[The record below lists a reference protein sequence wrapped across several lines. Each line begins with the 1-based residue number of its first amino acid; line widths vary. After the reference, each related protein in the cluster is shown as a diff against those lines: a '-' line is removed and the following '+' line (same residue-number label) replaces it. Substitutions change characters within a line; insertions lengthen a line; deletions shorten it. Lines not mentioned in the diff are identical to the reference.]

1 MRLNRELTREKL
13 DFFNVQ
19 GIYLGN
25 NKTSEGK
32 TALLFPGHGAQYPN
46 MLKELVDVY
55 PIVRDTFKEADEEYK
70 NLTGEKLSDCIFY
83 DNEENKSIIEE
94 KMTKAEVMQPAIFTA
109 NMALYRL
116 LRSFGIDGDVYIG
129 HSLGEIAALA
139 AAEVFTFREGLK
151 ITYYRAWSLNQIEE
165 KNRGTMIS
173 LKLRRQDTALKKVLN
188 EAKGYCNIALHNSPQ
203 QVIISGE
210 ERALNNINDYCSK
223 NNIISTKLP
232 VSHGFHSNLLDPA
245 VSHFEEKLKAFKYRK
260 PKKLVFSTISSKLY
274 DNEILSNEKMPSFLS
289 SQLITPFSFC
299 DIVTD
304 LYETMDIKNYI
315 EVGPRNILSKL
326 VKVILK
332 DKDIHSMASNIP
344 KVGDLISVE
353 RLKAYMYINRLN
365 ERGQDE
371 MMKSSLPVEQNK
383 KGIEISIRNII
394 MNLTGYPD
402 SLVKI
407 DSEPMLSSLALNKKI
422 FSQVVEKI
430 REEFELTEDMIQIDE
445 KISLKQIVD
454 AIKGNDEVAK
464 QVAITIKDE
473 NNSDIDNYVDINT
486 KDVEKEVK
494 TIIELKTGYP
504 VEMLEGDLDLEADL
518 GIDSVKQAEIL
529 GMIREKY
536 GYELDTNVDIKEFNT
551 IDKITQYTIS
561 RLDTG
566 GVSIQESSV
575 SEVAGSI
582 NIEEVEK
589 EVKEIIELKTGY
601 PVEMLEGDLDLEADL
616 GIDSVKQAEI
626 LGMIREKYGYELD
639 TNVDI
644 KEFNTIDKITQYTIG
659 RLNTDGAT
667 TQENSVS
674 EVAASIDTEKV
685 EKEVKEIIELKT
697 GYPVE
702 MLEGALDL
710 EADLGIDSVK
720 QAEIL
725 GMIREKYGYE
735 LDPNVDIK
743 EFNTIDRIVE
753 YTLNRL
759 SKDAPINVEKESVLD
774 RINEYCQDEKAKRY
788 IPITVEREYNPNNGK
803 KYSFKNKNFIII
815 EDRIDGE
822 ITKGIA
828 RFVTNEGGKLVIIT
842 DNEDKFDSF
851 RTVTTKYTSIDEI
864 KFTFKKAKELLKTVH
879 GFINLYPLINDFS
892 LEDVDWSTWEDEVET
907 SYNIMFYGGRS
918 IYEDLEGL
926 GQDAAVFAATS
937 TGGIFGLEEGTSLN
951 PIGGITSGFVKSLYK
966 EIPTINAKVVDF
978 TDTKNIEGM
987 IEILSKEFSLI
998 EQLVEIGYVNGRRKT
1013 ICIVPKEVQVERK
1026 EQPYNITSEDV
1037 ILVTGGGRGINYEF
1051 AKGLAEIHNPT
1062 IVVSGRTKF
1071 PSEDEIW
1078 IKMSDEEFINYEKVF
1093 LKETKLKNTKLTPI
1107 EIKQRFG
1114 KIKAARELFNNV
1126 KKAKEK
1132 GYKLY
1137 YVACD
1142 VVDNKAVVE
1151 MAEEI
1156 EKRFGRVTA
1165 IVNGAGLPSFGRLPK
1180 KPEQHSLNVVRVKA
1194 HGFYN
1199 LYHAFKES
1207 PLKFFLSIG
1216 SISGR
1221 FGMDGQ
1227 VDYVAGADIIAKM
1240 SFQLFRHRPDLQ
1252 WFVIGWTAWSGVGM
1266 AANPQVEKVQKEQR
1280 GLEYLSVNEGVQ
1292 KFLKEVIYGGEYPEV
1307 LVFSKI
1313 GTNKPLGQFDL
1324 LDESEEKFVVTQG
1337 NNGEIYDRI
1346 KYPLLQKIEKVE
1358 KDREITISKDLT
1370 LHEDIY
1376 LKDHMVEGKYVYA
1389 GVMHVEAFCEIGT
1402 LMNEMS
1408 YSNNQLI
1415 ARKVHDIDFSQ
1426 FVKHF
1431 EQNPLQLRFEG
1442 KVTKDTN
1449 EEKELYIEVKS
1460 DFCNS
1465 KGHVLQK
1472 DRLHSSGYVILDKN
1486 VKQVEP
1492 LVDINSLISIT
1503 TPMNIDKF
1511 YELTDKYINFGT
1523 TFRNLNYVGYI
1534 NEDEIVGEI
1543 TVTDDAKIF
1552 GYTGIAD
1559 TIISP
1564 ITIDN
1569 AGRLLLFNDF
1579 QNTGHVVVPRYIKE
1593 SVLIRP
1599 FRKNEKVYVYCKRL
1613 RDNGDTVDFRVQVMD
1628 KKGEVIFDII
1638 EISLIR
1644 INKYNGDHSLFTE
1657 DNTPQELLHSGS
1669 QAV

>member
-1 MRLNRELTREKL
+1 MKLNKELTREKL
-13 DFFNVQ
+13 DFLNVQ
-19 GIYLGN
+19 GIYIGHKN
-25 NKTSEGK
+25 ISKGK

-46 MLKELVDVY
+46 MLKELVEIY
-55 PIVRDTFKEADEEYK
+55 PVVKDTFREADEEYN

-83 DNEENKSIIEE
+83 DREEDKSIIEQ

-109 NMALYRL
+109 NMAIYRL
-116 LRSFGIDGDVYIG
+116 LRSFGIDGDVYVG

-139 AAEVFTFREGLK
+139 AAEVFTFREGLR

-165 KNRGTMIS
+165 QSRGTMIS
-173 LKLRRQDTALKKVLN
+173 LKLKRQDAALNKVLD

-210 ERALNNINDYCSK
+210 QRAVNNINDYCRK
-223 NNIISTKLP
+223 NNIISAKLP
-232 VSHGFHSNLLDPA
+232 VSHGFHSKLLAPA
-245 VSHFEEKLKAFKYRK
+245 VSYFEEKLKTFKYKK
-260 PKKLVFSTISSKLY
+260 PKKPVYSTINSKFY
-274 DNEILSNEKMPSFLS
+274 DDETSSNEKMPSFLS

-304 LYETMDIKNYI
+304 LYETVNIKIYM
-315 EVGPRNILSKL
+315 EVGPKNILTKL
-326 VKVILK
+326 VKVILE
-332 DKDIHSMASNIP
+332 DKDVHSIASNIP
-344 KVGDLISVE
+344 KVGDLISVK
-353 RLKAYMYINRLN
+353 RLKAYMYVNRLD
-365 ERGQDE
+365 ERGQGE
-371 MMKSSLPVEQNK
+371 MMKSSLSVDQPEK
-383 KGIEISIRNII
+383 DIEISIKRII
-394 MNLTGYPD
+394 MNLTGYPE
-402 SLVKI
+402 SLIKI

-422 FSQVVEKI
+422 FIQALEKI
-430 REEFELTEDMIQIDE
+430 REEFGLTEDIISIDGN
-445 KISLKQIVD
+445 ISLRQIVNL
-454 AIKGNDEVAK
+454 ISGNDELLAEAAITVKDESSFAIEDY
-464 QVAITIKDE
+464 VAINIAE
-473 NNSDIDNYVDINT
+473 
-486 KDVEKEVK
+486 VEKEVK
-494 TIIELKTGYP
+494 GIIESKTGYP

-536 GYELDTNVDIKEFNT
+536 GYEVDKNADIKEFNT
-551 IDKITQYTIS
+551 IDKITKYTIS
-561 RLDTG
+561 RLN
-566 GVSIQESSV
+566 SSQESTQKSSV
-575 SEVAGSI
+575 SKAVSV

-626 LGMIREKYGYELD
+626 LGMIREKYGYEAD
-639 TNVDI
+639 QNADI
-644 KEFNTIDKITQYTIG
+644 KEFNTIDKITQYTIS
-659 RLNTDGAT
+659 RLNSGQGV
-667 TQENSVS
+667 TQENSIL
-674 EVAASIDTEKV
+674 EVAVSVNIEEV

-702 MLEGALDL
+702 MLEGDLDL

-720 QAEIL
+720 QAEML

-735 LDPNVDIK
+735 LDSNVDIK
-743 EFNTIDRIVE
+743 QFNTIDKIVE
-753 YTLNRL
+753 YSLSRL
-759 SKDAPINVEKESVLD
+759 SKASPVNEKKESVLD
-774 RINEYCQDEKAKRY
+774 KINKYCLDEKAKRY
-788 IPITVEREYNPNNGK
+788 IPITVERAYNTNNGK

-815 EDRIDGE
+815 EDRINGE

-828 RFVTNEGGKLVIIT
+828 RFITNEGGKITIIT

-851 RTVTTKYTSIDEI
+851 NTVTTNYADINEI
-864 KFTFKKAKELLKTVH
+864 KFTFKKAKELLKIVH
-879 GFINLYPLINDFS
+879 GFINLYPLIDNFS
-892 LEDVDWSTWEDEVET
+892 LDNVDWDIWEKEVET

-926 GQDAAVFAATS
+926 GQDSCLFAATNI
-937 TGGIFGLEEGTSLN
+937 GGIFGLEEGTSLN
-951 PIGGITSGFVKSLYK
+951 PIGGITAGFVKSLHK

-978 TDTKNIEGM
+978 TETKDIETV
-987 IEILSKEFSLI
+987 IETLRKEFSLM
-998 EQLVEIGYVNGRRKT
+998 EQLVEIGYVNNRRKT

-1026 EQPYNITSEDV
+1026 EQPYNITNEDV

-1051 AKGLAEIHNPT
+1051 AKGLAEVYNPT
-1062 IVVSGRTKF
+1062 IVVSGRTKL
-1071 PSEDEIW
+1071 PSEDEMW
-1078 IKMSDEEFINYEKVF
+1078 IKMSDQEFINYEKVY
-1093 LKETKLKNTKLTPI
+1093 LKETKLKNPELTPI
-1107 EIKQRFG
+1107 QIKQRFG
-1114 KIKAARELFNNV
+1114 KVKAARELFNNL
-1126 KKAKEK
+1126 KKANEK

-1137 YVACD
+1137 YVTCD
-1142 VVDNKAVVE
+1142 VVDNKAVIE

-1156 EKRFGRVTA
+1156 EQRFGKVTA

-1199 LYHAFKES
+1199 LYHAFKEA

-1324 LDESEEKFVVTQG
+1324 LDEAEEKFAVIHG
-1337 NNGEIYDRI
+1337 KNGEIYDRI
-1346 KYPLLQKIEKVE
+1346 KYPLLQKIEKIE

-1402 LMNEMS
+1402 LMNEMTN
-1408 YSNNQLI
+1408 SNSGFI
-1415 ARKVHDIDFSQ
+1415 ARKVHNIDFSQ

-1442 KVTKDTN
+1442 KVTKDTS

-1472 DRLHSSGYVILDKN
+1472 DRLHSSGYVILEKN
-1486 VKQVEP
+1486 VNKVEP
-1492 LVDINSLISIT
+1492 LVDINSLIKSA
-1503 TPMNIDKF
+1503 TPMDIDKF
-1511 YELTDKYINFGT
+1511 YTLTDKYINFGS

-1534 NEDEIVGEI
+1534 NKDEIVGEI
-1543 TVTDDAKIF
+1543 TVTDDSRIF
-1552 GYTGIAD
+1552 GYTGISD

-1579 QNTGHVVVPRYIKE
+1579 QNTGHIIVPRYIKE

-1599 FRKNEKVYVYCKRL
+1599 FGKNEKVYVYCKRL

-1644 INKYNGDHSLFTE
+1644 INKYDGNHNLITE
-1657 DNTPQELLHSGS
+1657 DNTPQELLHSES
-1669 QAV
+1669 RAV